1 MRRWLD
7 NIGLLVAKE
16 LRSVMKDVTLVA
28 LILFAFTVAIQLV
41 ASGVRVEV
49 FNTSVAIIDNDHSEL
64 SRRLRA
70 AIAPPYFKAPVDI
83 ARADV
88 GDAMDKGRDI
98 FVVEIPARFEA
109 DVLAGRSPTVQ
120 ILIDATAMTQAQI
133 GSTYFQQ
140 IFLSEALDFLHARGL
155 TGLLPVRVNSRVVFN
170 PNAQSAWFTSVMQ
183 IVTNVT
189 VLSIILVGA
198 AVIRER
204 EHGTIE
210 HLLVMPVRASEIAF
224 AKILANGLVILVAAI
239 ASLWCVVHLMMG
251 VPLAGSLALF
261 VVAMMLYLFA
271 VTSLGMW
278 MATMAPSMPQF
289 GLLAVPV
296 YAVAYLLSGAAT
308 PIESMPLLVKT
319 MAQLLPTTQ
328 FVGLSQAVLYR
339 GAGLDVVWP
348 QILAI
353 GAWGAVFVLLALR
366 RFRSMLAQQG

>member
-1 MRRWLD
+1 MRRWFD
-7 NIGLLVAKE
+7 NVLLLVAKE

-41 ASGVRVEV
+41 AAGVRVEV

-70 AIAPPYFKAPVDI
+70 AIQPPYFKSPEDI

-88 GDAMDKGRDI
+88 GDAMDKGRYI
-98 FVVEIPARFEA
+98 FVIEIPARFEA
-109 DVLAGRSPTVQ
+109 DVLAGRSPSVQ
-120 ILIDATAMTQAQI
+120 ILIDATALTQAEL

-140 IFLSEALDFLHARGL
+140 IFVNEALDFLHARGL
-155 TGLLPVRVNSRVVFN
+155 ADQVPVRVNSRLVFN

-224 AKILANGLVILVAAI
+224 AKILANGLVILIAAI
-239 ASLWCVVHLMMG
+239 ASLWFVVHGVMG

-261 VVAMMLYLFA
+261 VLAMMLYLFS

-289 GLLAVPV
+289 GLFAVPV

-308 PIESMPLLVKT
+308 PIESMPLVVKT
-319 MAQLLPTTQ
+319 FAQLLPTTQ
-328 FVGLSQAVLYR
+328 FVGLAQAVLYR
-339 GAGLDVVWP
+339 GAGVRVVLP
-348 QILAI
+348 QLLAI
-353 GAWGAVFVLLALR
+353 AAWGVLFVALALQ

>member
-1 MRRWLD
+1 MRRWID
-7 NIGLLVAKE
+7 NVLLLVAKE

-28 LILFAFTVAIQLV
+28 LVLFAFTVVIQLV
-41 ASGVRVEV
+41 AAGVRVEV

-70 AIAPPYFKAPVDI
+70 AIQPPYFKSPEDI

-88 GDAMDKGRDI
+88 GKAMDKGRYI
-98 FVVEIPARFEA
+98 FVIEIPARFEA
-109 DVLAGRSPTVQ
+109 DVLAGRSPSVQ
-120 ILIDATAMTQAQI
+120 ILIDATALTQAEL
-133 GSTYFQQ
+133 GSSYFQQ
-140 IFLSEALDFLHARGL
+140 IFMTEALEFLHARGL
-155 TGLLPVRVNSRVVFN
+155 ADQVPVRVNSRLVFN
-170 PNAQSAWFTSVMQ
+170 PNGQSAWFTSVMQ

-224 AKILANGLVILVAAI
+224 AKILANGLVILIAAI
-239 ASLWCVVHLMMG
+239 ASLWFVVHGVMG

-261 VVAMMLYLFA
+261 VFAMMLYLFS

-289 GLLAVPV
+289 GLFAVPV

-308 PIESMPLLVKT
+308 PIESMPLVVKT
-319 MAQLLPTTQ
+319 FAQLLPTTQ
-328 FVGLSQAVLYR
+328 FVGLAQAVLYR
-339 GAGLDVVWP
+339 GAGVRVVLP
-348 QILAI
+348 QLLAI
-353 GAWGAVFVLLALR
+353 AAWGVLFVALALQ